1 MTRKMRYDPATTGC
15 CGMEDA
21 MNILSGMLRHKSPW
35 MGHDPWTKMKERNG
49 FFYICYGDF
58 PMVTYEKNEFRRYI
72 KKAADG
78 YMQFVEGPMT
88 NRLKGLLPEKADE
101 FNEGF

>member
-1 MTRKMRYDPATTGC
+1 MTRKMRYDPATTGCC

-49 FFYICYGDF
+49 FFYIY
-58 PMVTYEKNEFRRYI
+58 T
-72 KKAADG
+72 
-78 YMQFVEGPMT
+78 T
-88 NRLKGLLPEKADE
+88 
-101 FNEGF
+101 